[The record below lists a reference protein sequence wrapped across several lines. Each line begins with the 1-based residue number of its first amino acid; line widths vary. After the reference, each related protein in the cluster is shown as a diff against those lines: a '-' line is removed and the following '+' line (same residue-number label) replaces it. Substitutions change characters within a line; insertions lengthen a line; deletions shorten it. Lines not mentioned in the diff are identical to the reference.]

1 MQTYKGLTSAEVSES
16 RKKYGTNDLTPPKRE
31 SWVKL
36 LLGKF
41 NDPIIKLLLFAT
53 LLSLITGYFHGS
65 MVESF
70 GIIIAVLLATILSF
84 LNEYK
89 AGKEFDILNQ
99 VNDTIPVKVFRD
111 GKACEIPKNE
121 VVVGDTEPDL
131 EGIIGTTF
139 YFKGLSVG
147 CYFRYQLGGQV
158 FNTSLFE
165 KVENIGTED
174 VYNNQDKRALYDRWS
189 TTNREAWYKGIS
201 LVQTTDKSSRFVMD
215 ENTFTGESFNIGYEF
230 PDRIC
235 RKLKLGAMN
244 VQMTMSDIFRLSSV
258 RVERGTDYPFARTVS
273 FSVGL
278 TF

>member
-111 GKACEIPKNE
+111 GKA
-121 VVVGDTEPDL
+121 
-131 EGIIGTTF
+131 
-139 YFKGLSVG
+139 
-147 CYFRYQLGGQV
+147 
-158 FNTSLFE
+158 
-165 KVENIGTED
+165 
-174 VYNNQDKRALYDRWS
+174 
-189 TTNREAWYKGIS
+189 
-201 LVQTTDKSSRFVMD
+201 
-215 ENTFTGESFNIGYEF
+215 
-230 PDRIC
+230 
-235 RKLKLGAMN
+235 
-244 VQMTMSDIFRLSSV
+244 
-258 RVERGTDYPFARTVS
+258 
-273 FSVGL
+273 
-278 TF
+278 